1 MTTTSTVP
9 HVTDAD
15 FDAAVLSAGEITV
28 AKFTAEW
35 CPPCHVLA
43 PIVESVAAA
52 RGDQARVV
60 HVDADASPR
69 ASARFGVRG
78 LPTMLFF
85 RGGEVVGRIMGAVPA
100 SRIEAELDRVRTG

>member
-1 MTTTSTVP
+1 MTTTSTVL
-9 HVTDAD
+9 HATDAN
-15 FDAAVLSAGEITV
+15 FDAMVLSGEITV

-43 PIVESVAAA
+43 PIFESVAAA
-52 RGDQARVV
+52 RSGHARFV
-60 HVDADASPR
+60 HVDADASPS

-85 RGGEVVGRIMGAVPA
+85 RGGEVVGRVMGAVPA
-100 SRIEAELDRVRTG
+100 ARIDAELDRIGAL